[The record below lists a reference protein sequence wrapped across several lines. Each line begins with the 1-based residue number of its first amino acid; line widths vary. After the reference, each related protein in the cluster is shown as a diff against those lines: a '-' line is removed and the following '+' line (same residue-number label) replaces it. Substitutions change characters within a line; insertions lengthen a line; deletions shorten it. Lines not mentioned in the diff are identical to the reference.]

1 MTTRRSVVAGLATG
15 ALFGAGWAKAQDAA
29 PQDFV
34 PLGMQKR
41 QAQPY
46 SPPEAPGRMTVP
58 VLVNGQGPFPFVVDT
73 GSNRTILSDT
83 LASQLN
89 LPAGRVLRVHAATGA
104 VSTGSVRVASLSV
117 AKHTLADFDA
127 PVLIREN
134 IGALGMLGID
144 VLAKQR
150 IELDFLKS
158 RMTVSAS
165 RFRSEPGEVVVRAK
179 SKYGQ
184 LLLIDSSVEGVPIY
198 VIIDTGGELTIGNYA
213 LRDMLAKRRAGV
225 PEKVEVTGVSGD
237 TVVADLSFL
246 PRVALGQLFVTNQQ
260 IAYTDLYVFK
270 QFGLQ
275 AKPAMLLGMS
285 TLRHFDRVLID
296 FPGREVSFAFGSI

>member
-1 MTTRRSVVAGLATG
+1 MGV
-15 ALFGAGWAKAQDAA
+15 Q
-29 PQDFV
+29 P
-34 PLGMQKR
+34 R

-150 IELDFLKS
+150 IELDFLKA

-165 RFRSEPGEVVVRAK
+165 RFRSEPGAVVVRAK

-198 VIIDTGGELTIGNYA
+198 VIIDTGGEMTIGNSA
-213 LRDMLAKRRAGV
+213 LRDMLAKRRVGFA
-225 PEKVEVTGVSGD
+225 EKVEVTGVSGD

-246 PRVALGQLFVTNQQ
+246 PRVRLGQLTVTNQQ